1 MGYPT
6 FILFLGVKMTMR
18 GRFFTSYEYQQLVY
32 GALVDM
38 RGKIKTL
45 PAAILKPKM
54 LWSGKQIVSTII
66 INLVPEGKA
75 APTLNSKAKIKGHEW
90 EKHPPRPWKA
100 GGTPFP
106 SKPELGPT
114 MCESEVIFSKGEFLS
129 GILDKN
135 QYGAT
140 AYSLVSILGSFQINV
155 ILIFPLIFLFG
166 QNNVC

>member
-1 MGYPT
+1 MEKSATG
-6 FILFLGVKMTMR
+6 I
-18 GRFFTSYEYQQLVY
+18 
-32 GALVDM
+32 
-38 RGKIKTL
+38 
-45 PAAILKPKM
+45 
-54 LWSGKQIVSTII
+54 
-66 INLVPEGKA
+66 
-75 APTLNSKAKIKGHEW
+75 AKIKGHEW

-140 AYSLVSILGSFQINV
+140 AYSLVSTLACFELNIVLTCYPN
-155 ILIFPLIFLFG
+155 FLV
-166 QNNVC
+166 QTK

>member
-1 MGYPT
+1 M
-6 FILFLGVKMTMR
+6 
-18 GRFFTSYEYQQLVY
+18 
-32 GALVDM
+32 
-38 RGKIKTL
+38 KTPQPVL
-45 PAAILKPKM
+45 P
-54 LWSGKQIVSTII
+54 
-66 INLVPEGKA
+66 
-75 APTLNSKAKIKGHEW
+75 KIKGHEW

-140 AYSLVSILGSFQINV
+140 AYSLVSICV
-155 ILIFPLIFLFG
+155 LF
-166 QNNVC
+166 